1 MSDHIFLITGASSG
15 LGRATARR
23 ALAAGHTVVGTV
35 RTEAAAEKFTALAP
49 GRSHARILDVA
60 RFDDARDVVQDV
72 ERTVGPI
79 DVLIAAAGYGH
90 EGTVEESTMDEW
102 RRQFDV
108 NVFGAVAVIQAVLPG
123 MRSRRAGHIITITSV
138 GGLIAAPTLGVY
150 NGSKFALEG
159 ITRAL
164 AAEVASLGIRVTAV
178 EPGAFRTDWSGR
190 SMHRATRSVSD
201 YDDLVG
207 PISAARAGFD
217 GRQPGDPDKAA
228 DVLLRLIELPEPP
241 TQMLLGPDAHRAVT
255 GALAAYGAEIEKWRD
270 LTLSTDFDTNP
281 TAFRTKPDP
290 ATSDAEPA
298 PAAEL

>member
-1 MSDHIFLITGASSG
+1 MERPTISDHIFLITGASSG

-35 RTEAAAEKFTALAP
+35 RTESAAEEFAALVP

-60 RFDDARDVVQDV
+60 RFEDARRVVEDV

-79 DVLIAAAGYGH
+79 DVLVAAAGYGH
-90 EGTVEESTMDEW
+90 EGTVEESTIDEW

-123 MRSRRAGHIITITSV
+123 MRARRAGHIITITSV
-138 GGLIAAPTLGVY
+138 GGLVAAPTLGVY

-178 EPGAFRTDWSGR
+178 EPGAFRTAWSGR
-190 SMHRATRSVSD
+190 SMHRATRTVSD

-217 GRQPGDPDKAA
+217 GRQPGDPDRAA
-228 DVLLRLIELPEPP
+228 EVLVRLIELPEPP
-241 TQMLLGPDAHRAVT
+241 TQLLLGPDAHRTVT
-255 GALAAYGAEIEKWRD
+255 GALAAYAAQIEKWRA
-270 LTLSTDFDTNP
+270 LTLSTDFD
-281 TAFRTKPDP
+281 
-290 ATSDAEPA
+290 AEPA
-298 PAAEL
+298 ASDVSD

>member
-1 MSDHIFLITGASSG
+1 MRDHIFLITGASSG
-15 LGRATARR
+15 LGRATAHR
-23 ALAAGHTVVGTV
+23 ALDAGHTVIGTV
-35 RTEAAAEKFTALAP
+35 RTKTAADEFAALAP

-60 RFDDARDVVQDV
+60 RFGDARAVAEDV

-123 MRSRRAGHIITITSV
+123 MRARRAGHIITITSV

-190 SMHRATRSVSD
+190 SMHRATRTVSD

-241 TQMLLGPDAHRAVT
+241 TQVLLGPDAHRAVT
-255 GALAAYGAEIEKWRD
+255 AALAGYGAEIEKWRD
-270 LTLSTDFDTNP
+270 LTFSTDFD
-281 TAFRTKPDP
+281 
-290 ATSDAEPA
+290 AEPISVGMETA
-298 PAAEL
+298 ATIAKPAAAADV

>member
-35 RTEAAAEKFTALAP
+35 RTEAAAEKFAALAP

-72 ERTVGPI
+72 ERAVGPI
-79 DVLIAAAGYGH
+79 DFLIAAAGYGH

-102 RRQFDV
+102 HRQFDV

-123 MRSRRAGHIITITSV
+123 MRSRGAGHVITITSV

-164 AAEVASLGIRVTAV
+164 AAEVVSLGIRVTAV

-207 PISAARAGFD
+207 PISTARAGFG

-255 GALAAYGAEIEKWRD
+255 GALAAYGAEIEKWRG
-270 LTLSTDFDTNP
+270 LTLSTDFDTTP
-281 TAFRTKPDP
+281 TVFHTKPDP

>member
-1 MSDHIFLITGASSG
+1 MSDHTFLITGASSG

-35 RTEAAAEKFTALAP
+35 RTEVAAEEFEALAP
-49 GRSHARILDVA
+49 GRSYARILDVA
-60 RFDDARDVVQDV
+60 RFEDARAVVEDA
-72 ERTVGPI
+72 ERAVGPI

-90 EGTVEESTMDEW
+90 EGTVEESAIEEW

-123 MRSRRAGHIITITSV
+123 MRARRAGHIITITSV

-150 NGSKFALEG
+150 NGAKFALEG

-164 AAEVASLGIRVTAV
+164 AAEVASLGIHVTAV

-228 DVLLRLIELPEPP
+228 GVLLRLVELPEPP
-241 TQMLLGPDAHRAVT
+241 TQLLLGPDAHRAVT
-255 GALAAYGAEIEKWRD
+255 GALAAYSVEIEKWRD
-270 LTLSTDFDTNP
+270 LTLSTDFD
-281 TAFRTKPDP
+281 
-290 ATSDAEPA
+290 AEPA
-298 PAAEL
+298 EVEMPPAAPDARAATAAEV